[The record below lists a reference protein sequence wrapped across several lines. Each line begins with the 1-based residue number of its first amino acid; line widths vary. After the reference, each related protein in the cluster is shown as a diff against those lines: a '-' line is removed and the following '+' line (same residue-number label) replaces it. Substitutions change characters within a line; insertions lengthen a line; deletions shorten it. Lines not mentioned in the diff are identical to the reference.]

1 MCTQCSRHAGGE
13 EGRGLVLTYPLPP
26 SGPWLSCFTAA
37 FRESEATVPLRLGV
51 VKHTCMFPWLPHQC
65 HSHYMAVWL
74 WLYVH
79 EQYVT
84 EVHSSIISELVG
96 RWGGKMGGGKRS
108 TCTWPVGLPP
118 NTRLVGMHELYITM
132 HMYTLTATHT
142 VHTIHVHVHVYMYM
156 CVYYM
161 YKCMLLFVW
170 ALLSHIKVVQE
181 ESCCYRQVA
190 MDTAV

>member
-1 MCTQCSRHAGGE
+1 
-13 EGRGLVLTYPLPP
+13 
-26 SGPWLSCFTAA
+26 
-37 FRESEATVPLRLGV
+37 
-51 VKHTCMFPWLPHQC
+51 
-65 HSHYMAVWL
+65 
-74 WLYVH
+74 
-79 EQYVT
+79 
-84 EVHSSIISELVG
+84 
-96 RWGGKMGGGKRS
+96 MGGGKRS

-132 HMYTLTATHT
+132 HMYTLTATLT

-181 ESCCYRQVA
+181 ETCCYRQVA